1 MIERKK
7 YTQEKLAYRDIPEN
21 PIILDFSKCNSIN
34 TLHTMLNDKFGLPLF
49 CGKNWDAFWDLA
61 RDCFYG
67 EEENYIV
74 EIHNFYS
81 MEKKLHNYC
90 KPMLEIFEDIQKE
103 NSNVFFA
110 YIS

>member
-7 YTQEKLAYRDIPEN
+7 YTQKELAYRDIPEN
-21 PIILDFSKCNSIN
+21 PIILDFSKCDSWYDI
-34 TLHTMLNDKFGLPLF
+34 HKMLGYKFGLPVAT
-49 CGKNWDAFWDLA
+49 GTNWSAFWDFA
-61 RDCFYG
+61 RDTFDG
-67 EEENYIV
+67 REENYFI

-81 MEKKLHNYC
+81 MSKEYQDYC
-90 KPMLEIFEDIQKE
+90 KPMINIFERIQKE

>member
-7 YTQEKLAYRDIPEN
+7 YTQEELAYRDIPEN
-21 PIILDFSKCNSIN
+21 SIILDFSKCSGWYDIFK
-34 TLHTMLNDKFGLPLF
+34 MLIDKFGLPVAT
-49 CGKNWDAFWDLA
+49 GTNWSAFWDLA
-61 RDCFYG
+61 RSTFYG
-67 EEENYIV
+67 RGENYFI

-81 MEKKLHNYC
+81 MTEEYQDYC

>member
-1 MIERKK
+1 MKIIELDLTGCKTLGELHERIRV
-7 YTQEKLAYRDIPEN
+7 AFDFPEWY
-21 PIILDFSKCNSIN
+21 
-34 TLHTMLNDKFGLPLF
+34 
-49 CGKNWDAFWDLA
+49 GKNWSAFWDFA
-61 RDCFYG
+61 RDTFDG
-67 EEENYIV
+67 REENYFI

-81 MEKKLHNYC
+81 MTEEYQDYC

>member
-1 MIERKK
+1 MYQYKEV
-7 YTQEKLAYRDIPEN
+7 Y
-21 PIILDFSKCNSIN
+21 ILDFTNIQYYLDFHQIIKKE
-34 TLHTMLNDKFGLPLF
+34 LDFPDYYGM
-49 CGKNWDAFWDLA
+49 NWDAFWDLA
-61 RDCFYG
+61 RSTFYG
-67 EEENYIV
+67 RGENYFI

-81 MEKKLHNYC
+81 MTEEYQDYC

>member
-1 MIERKK
+1 MSENITHDEEQ
-7 YTQEKLAYRDIPEN
+7 YAYRDIPEN
-21 PIILDFSKCNSIN
+21 PIILDFSKCDGWYDI
-34 TLHTMLNDKFGLPLF
+34 HKMLNDKFGLPLF
-49 CGKNWDAFWDLA
+49 CGMNWDAFWDLA
-61 RDCFYG
+61 RSTFYG
-67 EEENYIV
+67 RGENYFI

-81 MEKKLHNYC
+81 MTEEYQDYC